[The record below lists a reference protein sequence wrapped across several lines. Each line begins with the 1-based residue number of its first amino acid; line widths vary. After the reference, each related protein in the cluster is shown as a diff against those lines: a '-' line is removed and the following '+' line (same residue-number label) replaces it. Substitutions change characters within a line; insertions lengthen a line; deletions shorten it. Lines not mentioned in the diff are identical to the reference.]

1 MSWIRIISYSEA
13 TGKLKKLYDRIK
25 GPDNYIDNIMLV
37 HSLRPNTLE
46 GHMSLYKNTLH
57 HANNTL
63 AKWLLEAVGGY
74 VSALNGCTYCVA
86 HHFRGMTRCLHDDQ
100 RAADIREALT
110 NDQPEEV
117 FSGRELAIMQY
128 AKALT
133 CTPHKVSEGQIEAL
147 REQGLT
153 DGEILEINQVVAYF
167 AYANRTVLGLGVDTT
182 KEIIGLSP
190 GNDEAE
196 DDWHHR

>member
-63 AKWLLEAVGGY
+63 AKWLRLLC
-74 VSALNGCTYCVA
+74 S
-86 HHFRGMTRCLHDDQ
+86 
-100 RAADIREALT
+100 
-110 NDQPEEV
+110 PS
-117 FSGRELAIMQY
+117 FSRHGPLFKR
-128 AKALT
+128 
-133 CTPHKVSEGQIEAL
+133 
-147 REQGLT
+147 
-153 DGEILEINQVVAYF
+153 
-167 AYANRTVLGLGVDTT
+167 
-182 KEIIGLSP
+182 
-190 GNDEAE
+190 
-196 DDWHHR
+196 